1 VRLLVLGGTLFLGRH
16 AVEAALAD
24 GHEVTLF
31 NRGRTAPDLFP
42 EVERIRGDRAEDLS
56 GLAARDW
63 DAVLDTSGYLPRVV
77 RASVETLERRVG
89 RYAFVS
95 SISVYA
101 DLSAPVEE
109 DAPTAELRDPASED
123 VAADY
128 GALKAA
134 CEREVHGA
142 FGPRALV
149 VRPGLIVGPHD
160 PTGRFTYWVERAAR
174 GGDVLAPGDPRR
186 RVQLIDARDLGA
198 WIVRALE
205 SGVTGVFNATGPEPR
220 PTMAD
225 VLDACRRAA
234 GGDWDPIWVDDAL
247 LLERGVGE
255 WDELPLWLVDPEW
268 RGMLEADVSRA
279 IARGLTFRALEE
291 TARDTLEWVR
301 GGGAARR
308 DRAPGMPPDEGTLT
322 AERER
327 ELLTEWSARA

>member
-16 AVEAALAD
+16 AVDAALAG
-24 GHEVTLF
+24 GHEVTVF

-42 EVERIRGDRAEDLS
+42 EAEWIRGDRAEDLS
-56 GLAARDW
+56 GLAGRDW
-63 DAVLDTSGYLPRVV
+63 DAVLDTSGYVPRVV
-77 RASVETLERRVG
+77 RESVEVLEPCVG

-101 DLSAPVEE
+101 DLSGPVDEE
-109 DAPTAELRDPASED
+109 APTAELRDPASED

-142 FGPRALV
+142 FGPRALA

-205 SGVTGVFNATGPEPR
+205 AGVGGVLNATGPEPR

-234 GGDWDPIWVDDAL
+234 GVDSDPIWVDDAF

-279 IARGLTFRALEE
+279 IARGLTFRALEQ
-291 TARDTLEWVR
+291 TARDTLAWLR

-308 DRAPGMPPDEGTLT
+308 DQAPGVPADERTLT